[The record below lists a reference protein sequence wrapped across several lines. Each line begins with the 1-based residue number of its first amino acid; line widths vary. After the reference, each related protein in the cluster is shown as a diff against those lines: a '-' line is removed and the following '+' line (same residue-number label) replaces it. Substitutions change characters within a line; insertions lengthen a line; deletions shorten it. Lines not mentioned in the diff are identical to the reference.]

1 MANESERMRILEMI
15 ESGHISA
22 EEGLQLLESLVSGEN
37 TETTDEG
44 LIAEGEPALETA
56 VALPESM
63 NAESGE
69 VHRVEADNQAPAEEQ
84 GEQVFIEQ
92 SASRLPPEAEKWR
105 SYWIFPLWIGVGV
118 IVLGSGLMYRAM
130 QASGLGFWFV
140 CASLLFIL
148 GVLIL
153 TLASMA
159 RTSPWLHLRVQQ
171 KPGERPQRIAFS
183 FPIPVRPTAWFLRT
197 FGQRIPGLKRT
208 SLDEVILS
216 VGKSTSPDN
225 PLYIQVDEG
234 EDGEKVEIYIG

>member
-1 MANESERMRILEMI
+1 
-15 ESGHISA
+15 
-22 EEGLQLLESLVSGEN
+22 
-37 TETTDEG
+37 
-44 LIAEGEPALETA
+44 
-56 VALPESM
+56 M

-118 IVLGSGLMYRAM
+118 TVLGSGLMYRAM